1 MTKNKKVYEPKLKHI
16 VGSRAEFVFSA
27 HPDEVFPEETMNEVA
42 FVGRSNVGK
51 SSLING
57 FLGRK
62 KLARTSNTPGATRS
76 IHFYDIEKFLLV
88 DLPGYGYAKLSKS
101 HSAQINAWVTEYFS
115 SRRTLKLVCV
125 LVDSRHGLKD
135 SDKEMLQT
143 LVELGV
149 PSQVVLTKIDK
160 CKAAEFKRTEKS
172 IKADLATI
180 VGTNP
185 NYVTTSAEK
194 RIGMEELEDAIFEM
208 L

>member
-1 MTKNKKVYEPKLKHI
+1 MTKNKTVHTPKYKHI
-16 VGSRAEFVFSA
+16 EGSTAEFVFSA
-27 HPDEVFPEETMNEVA
+27 HPDEVFPEESKPEVA

-62 KLARTSNTPGATRS
+62 KLARTSSTPGATRS
-76 IHFYDIEKFLLV
+76 IHFYDINQFLLV
-88 DLPGYGYAKLSKS
+88 DLPGYGYAKLSKTK
-101 HSAQINAWVTEYFS
+101 SAQINAWVTQYFA

-125 LVDSRHGLKD
+125 LVDGRHGLKD

-149 PSQVVLTKIDK
+149 PSQVVLTKFDK
-160 CKAAEFKRTEKS
+160 VKATEFKRIEK
-172 IKADLATI
+172 KVKQDLFEI

-185 NYVTTSAEK
+185 NYVVTSAEK
-194 RIGMEELEDAIFEM
+194 RYGMEELETAIFDM
-208 L
+208 I

>member
-1 MTKNKKVYEPKLKHI
+1 MTKNKTVHQPKFKHI
-16 VGSRAEFVFSA
+16 EGSRAEFVFSA
-27 HPDEVFPEETMNEVA
+27 HPDEVFPEESKPEIA

-57 FLGRK
+57 FLGRN

-76 IHFYDIEKFLLV
+76 IHFYDIEHFLLV
-88 DLPGYGYAKLSKS
+88 DLPGYGYAKLSKKQ
-101 HSAQINAWVTEYFS
+101 SAQINAWVSEYFA

-125 LVDSRHGLKD
+125 LVDCRHGLKE

-149 PSQVVLTKIDK
+149 PSQVILTKFDK
-160 CKAAEFKRTEKS
+160 TKAKDFNKIEKK
-172 IKADLATI
+172 IKEDLASI

-185 NYVTTSAEK
+185 NYVLTSAEK
-194 RIGMEELEDAIFEM
+194 RYGMEELEDAIFEM

>member
-1 MTKNKKVYEPKLKHI
+1 MTKNKTVHEVKLKHI
-16 VGSRAEFVFSA
+16 DGSRAEFVFSA
-27 HPDEVFPEETMNEVA
+27 HPDEVFPDESIAEVA

-57 FLGRK
+57 FLGRN

-76 IHFYDIEKFLLV
+76 IHFYNIEKFILV
-88 DLPGYGYAKLSKS
+88 DLPGYGYAKLSKAK
-101 HSAQINAWVTEYFS
+101 SAQINAWVTQYFA

-149 PSQVVLTKIDK
+149 PSQVILTKIDK
-160 CKAAEFKRTEKS
+160 TKSTEFKRTEKD
-172 IKADLATI
+172 IKADLAKI

-185 NYVTTSAEK
+185 NYITTSAEK
-194 RIGMEELEDAIFEM
+194 RIGMEELEQTIIDMI
-208 L
+208 